1 MDRLAYIYIYIPF
14 ISIFIYWIYESLY
27 INLYIHRMEIF
38 HNLDGCDHAIHLDS
52 PGFIMEIWDLQLL
65 IQIIFQLIVNPTSSE
80 SRYYSEIHYD
90 GIRSILTNYI
100 HIYIY
105 YISWIHYNIDMIPTN
120 LTGLRPAPPSL
131 MDCPWHFSQRFG
143 KIWDVLTQAGKTT
156 PSEAGS
162 LVNSN
167 KKVRKI
173 RVYIYN
179 II

>member
-1 MDRLAYIYIYIPF
+1 METTIDELPSRKYTQAETWLNYVIITWYCIWVLVIPPSLGNYITSRCMYIYCIYIYCFMDRLAYIYIYIPF

-105 YISWIHYNIDMIPTN
+105 II
-120 LTGLRPAPPSL
+120 
-131 MDCPWHFSQRFG
+131 
-143 KIWDVLTQAGKTT
+143 
-156 PSEAGS
+156 
-162 LVNSN
+162 LVGFT
-167 KKVRKI
+167 
-173 RVYIYN
+173 